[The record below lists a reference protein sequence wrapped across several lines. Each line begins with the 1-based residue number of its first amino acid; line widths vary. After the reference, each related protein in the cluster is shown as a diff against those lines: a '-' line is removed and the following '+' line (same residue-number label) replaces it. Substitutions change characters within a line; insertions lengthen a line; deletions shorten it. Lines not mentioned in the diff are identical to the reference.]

1 MDMNHD
7 TTKTQSKPSL
17 RQMQAASR
25 QKYLREQRHREER
38 DQQKRLESVK
48 RLQRFFRARK
58 KRLES
63 VKQLQRFFRAR
74 RLRLFLREHLPEML
88 WVLASWSLCAFG
100 LELYVREENR
110 IFHARTEQSFD
121 ATQQRNLEKS
131 RARFTL
137 AVSKVNRWLEHRKIE
152 ITEHY
157 VYVKVQEYCRDI
169 ITNFGKYNENAKCN
183 LFEYHGNRI
192 GDISR
197 ELWLRRNYCMHYTEI
212 LPIWIRCTPTSTI
225 CMLHNDKERRDK
237 MEPVSKQLQAARRES
252 DRLMAALHNKRDV
265 FDALVNK
272 KKTFYWGVAKVLFPP
287 LSEKDD
293 VIRIILDMV
302 KSDEFYTSLKA
313 EIRITRQKRDD
324 LQLEVERAKKQTLR
338 LQQHL
343 EELSKS

>member
-1 MDMNHD
+1 
-7 TTKTQSKPSL
+7 
-17 RQMQAASR
+17 
-25 QKYLREQRHREER
+25 
-38 DQQKRLESVK
+38 
-48 RLQRFFRARK
+48 
-58 KRLES
+58 
-63 VKQLQRFFRAR
+63 
-74 RLRLFLREHLPEML
+74 
-88 WVLASWSLCAFG
+88 
-100 LELYVREENR
+100 
-110 IFHARTEQSFD
+110 
-121 ATQQRNLEKS
+121 
-131 RARFTL
+131 
-137 AVSKVNRWLEHRKIE
+137 
-152 ITEHY
+152 
-157 VYVKVQEYCRDI
+157 
-169 ITNFGKYNENAKCN
+169 
-183 LFEYHGNRI
+183 
-192 GDISR
+192 
-197 ELWLRRNYCMHYTEI
+197 
-212 LPIWIRCTPTSTI
+212 
-225 CMLHNDKERRDK
+225 